1 MTVWPALASMT
12 ARPMRSPIS
21 TGSCSHASSHPR
33 MSRSPHP
40 SRMKSLMRSI
50 ADTGGRPSE
59 LPSK

>member
-1 MTVWPALASMT
+1 MTVCPAFASIT

-21 TGSCSHASSHPR
+21 KGSCIHDSSQPR
-33 MSRSPHP
+33 MSRPPQS
-40 SRMKSLMRSI
+40 SRRNRSTRST